1 MAAPL
6 MFAGARAAVK
16 QLLARMGAQGLQ
28 APISRG
34 LAAIKPTGTF
44 DALMTYGPDL
54 AFTGFTLSQLPE
66 GTSPGEAALAAGEN
80 LLMNTA
86 IGSVGGRFL
95 GGALANP
102 VVRRLG
108 RRTPRT
114 REFDDDVLK
123 FRTAAEMGIGL
134 GAGFMPLPYTNSL
147 YQRAFERAQGDPA
160 AMEARRQEMEQQQ
173 QVQALAALA
182 NAGAAGVGGFYGAA
196 ASDPF
201 GLEPLVRLG

>member
-1 MAAPL
+1 
-6 MFAGARAAVK
+6 
-16 QLLARMGAQGLQ
+16 MGMQGLK

-34 LAAIKPTGTF
+34 LAAIKPTGAF

-102 VVRRLG
+102 MVRRLG
-108 RRTPRT
+108 RTPNT

-134 GAGFMPLPYTNSL
+134 GAGFVPLPYTNSL
-147 YQRAFERAQGDPA
+147 FQRGFERAQGDPA
-160 AMEARRQEMEQQQ
+160 AMEQQRQEMEQQQ
-173 QVQALAALA
+173 QAQALAALA

-196 ASDPF
+196 APDPF
-201 GLEPLVRLG
+201 DLEPLVRLG